1 MGIHNL
7 AKLIADFAPSA
18 MKEQEM
24 KSYFGRKIAIDAS
37 MCIYQFLIA
46 VRSDGAQLA
55 NEDGEVTSHLVG
67 LFYRTIRMVDN
78 GIKPAG
84 TKLWVQGVIP
94 KIFHITFLQIRVRRK
109 PPDLNWRIVKRKE
122 RRQEAEKELE
132 KAKEAGD
139 TENVQ
144 KFERRLVRA
153 TPQHNEDCK
162 KLLKLMGIP
171 YVEAPGE
178 AEAQCVALVNG
189 DKVYGVGTEDMDAL
203 TFGTKVMLRHLTA
216 SEAKK
221 LPVQE
226 YSFNKVLEGLNLSH
240 EEVCR
245 NPLRVQS
252 NMLDFIDLCILMGCD
267 YCGTI
272 RGIGPKRAIE
282 LIQKYKNIEAVLEN
296 IDQKKYPPPEGW
308 LFKQARELFK
318 HPDVTPAE
326 DIELKWTDPDE
337 EGVVDF
343 MCKRFGFNEERIR
356 NGCQKLKKGR
366 KGSTQGRLDSF
377 FTVVAN
383 KSSNKRKAE
392 EMNGKKSKKAKGS
405 FKKRK

>member
-7 AKLIADFAPSA
+7 AKLIADHAPNA
-18 MKEQEM
+18 MKEHEM

-67 LFYRTIRMVDN
+67 LFYRTIRMIDN
-78 GIKPAG
+78 GIKPVYVFDG
-84 TKLWVQGVIP
+84 
-94 KIFHITFLQIRVRRK
+94 K
-109 PPDLNWRIVKRKE
+109 PPELKSGELVKRKE
-122 RRQEAEKELE
+122 RREEAEKELE

-139 TENVQ
+139 TEGVQ

-162 KLLKLMGIP
+162 SLLKLMGVP

-189 DKVYGVGTEDMDAL
+189 GKVFAVGTEDMDAL
-203 TFGTKVMLRHLTA
+203 TFGTNVMLRHLTA

-226 YSFNKVLEGLNLSH
+226 YSFNRVLEGLDLTH
-240 EEVCR
+240 D
-245 NPLRVQS
+245 Q
-252 NMLDFIDLCILMGCD
+252 FIDLCILMGCD

-282 LIQKYKNIEAVLEN
+282 LIQKHKTIEAVLEN
-296 IDQKKYPPPEGW
+296 IDQKKYPPPEEW
-308 LFKQARELFK
+308 LFKEARELFK
-318 HPDVTPAE
+318 NPDITPADE
-326 DIELKWTDPDE
+326 IELKWNDPDE
-337 EGVVDF
+337 EGVVEF
-343 MCKRFGFNEERIR
+343 MCKKFGFNEERIR

-366 KGSTQGRLDSF
+366 KGATQGRLDNF
-377 FTVVAN
+377 FKVIPSN
-383 KSSNKRKAE
+383 NNNKRKADD
-392 EMNGKKSKKAKGS
+392 MKGKKSKKVKKG
-405 FKKRK
+405 K